1 MSDPGRF
8 CVSGSSSIGLTS
20 EGSTEQEGSAD
31 AVASSKNSAASSSSS
46 DEGNVVE
53 EVGEN
58 VASQE
63 SLVRHCMEKFES
75 GVKDTTLDKLQ
86 LPEDW
91 IEEIKETWLAFV
103 ERSGSRQAA
112 GEAVW
117 DAVMELSPH
126 LQKSFRFS
134 RHVFAVRFMNGTS
147 SLIADAGNPEALKD
161 KAEKLAFQ
169 HMNAVSLDNVETF
182 VTGIT
187 TAMDGELGHRFSE
200 VSFQSFRVLFNYI
213 GGIFLFVK
221 REYGERV
228 RRILRSWQDANK
240 YSAEQRE
247 PSEVLG
253 DVPAQAPGQKE
264 PDVDLRTGGDNKAA
278 QRKKVIETPQTFRDM
293 FMFNASVMGY
303 ADTDWM
309 SCTLDYLGAM
319 ANNADK
325 PYRIQEECHVLAL
338 ILNRHYVPKGRKTVS
353 LVSFK
358 TVLLASLRSVM
369 PQDWDMDLEE
379 AWTWFWGQIAR
390 TLSGCLAKVSR
401 YRRSLQQLITNLSE
415 DDLSTFRGSIFDKFF
430 ETSPGARNHLK
441 VSATRLWYVVDNILL
456 LAMEIYSEP
465 SVKVQEVSAVG
476 LRHVGM
482 SIPSQFFAPL
492 ADALVESMKP
502 YVDAGRQLALESLR
516 WSMELL
522 AQIMTRV
529 NVEGSTLVMKAVSQ
543 NDPLALRRALAI
555 APRGQRVQEV
565 LTVTV
570 GSQSISPLYWSI
582 ETGHLA
588 CARTIIQD
596 LMTIRGDR
604 STYYFGCD
612 DLFHRHP
619 DVISKMSALAPELLW
634 PLLDGLIWRSRIVKG
649 ELRRAIYYVKNL
661 IQDSS
666 GNFSENIAFL
676 AEHGDPQV
684 IVHPAVMKAVDVIW
698 YRLAMFRFVL
708 QRLYSI
714 FTLCVLL
721 TGQSLLHGSTSRENI
736 IVAACRGLTYV
747 FGLGPLLCQH
757 VLHFLRDAMA
767 RRMVRT
773 IIGPIPRYLLSP
785 EWFSSA
791 VLLFVLIAMLS
802 LEPVIWCLYYGS
814 SQGDLLTRSC
824 PQSDPVR
831 DWYSAISALA
841 VMLHWCLVLL
851 DLSIFSTRVLAFLLA
866 CSYVASQVALTI
878 AAAFFFVFSFATA
891 INAMD
896 HTLVELDGVQSW
908 VLVLSQITLGTVPSD
923 VWQSIHADA
932 SVQIMVGVFCI
943 IMVTFVLNLLVAQ
956 MVASYGQCFTDLQGF
971 ARLNRT
977 SHLAE
982 MADRIPRR
990 RWSAFL
996 ETLHLEEPLEFS
1008 EGDRGPAGGLQV
1020 LEPAK
1025 AHLVIQDSVQRFSGS
1040 TSPDTPWPE
1049 PKEHKDGFERLEQM
1063 LLKLRQTERRK
1074 GGHSSSG
1081 ASGLSGRSPFSLSPE
1096 SENSPRDAEPHP
1108 DSPTRSLP
1116 SPSRSLRVPDL

>member
-31 AVASSKNSAASSSSS
+31 EEARSKSSASSSS
-46 DEGNVVE
+46 DEGDVVD
-53 EVGEN
+53 GEN
-58 VASQE
+58 VASKE
-63 SLVRHCMEKFES
+63 NLARYCKENFES
-75 GVKDTTLDKLQ
+75 GVNDATLEKLQ
-86 LPEDW
+86 MPEDW
-91 IEEIKETWLAFV
+91 IEGIKETWLAFV

-117 DAVMELSPH
+117 DAVMELAPH

-134 RHVFAVRFMNGTS
+134 RQVFAMRFMNGTS
-147 SLIADAGNPEALKD
+147 SLIADSGNPEALKD

-169 HMNAVSLDNVETF
+169 HMNTVSLENVETF
-182 VTGIT
+182 VAGIT

-200 VSFQSFRVLFNYI
+200 VSFQCFRILFNYI

-228 RRILRSWQDANK
+228 RRILCSWKDANK
-240 YSAEQRE
+240 YSAENHERE
-247 PSEVLG
+247 SAEVLG
-253 DVPAQAPGQKE
+253 DATGQAPGRKE
-264 PDVDLRTGGDNKAA
+264 PEGGDSKAA
-278 QRKKVIETPQTFRDM
+278 RRKKVIETPQTFRDM

-309 SCTLDYLGAM
+309 KCTLDYLGAM

-325 PYRIQEECHVLAL
+325 PYRMQEECHVLAL
-338 ILNRHYVPKGRKTVS
+338 ILNRHYVAKGRKTIS

-369 PQDWDMDLEE
+369 PQDWDMEIEE
-379 AWTWFWGQIAR
+379 AWIWFWDQIAR
-390 TLSGCLAKVSR
+390 TLSGCLTKVSR
-401 YRRSLQQLITNLSE
+401 YRRSLQQLITNMSE
-415 DDLSTFRGSIFDKFF
+415 DDLSTFRESIFDKFF
-430 ETSPGARNHLK
+430 ETSPGARNYLK
-441 VSATRLWYVVDNILL
+441 VSATRLWYVIDNILH
-456 LAMEIYSEP
+456 LAMEIYSDP

-492 ADALVESMKP
+492 ADAIVESMKP
-502 YVDAGRQLALESLR
+502 YVGEGRQVGLESLR

-555 APRGQRVQEV
+555 APRGQRIQEM
-565 LTVTV
+565 LTVAV

-604 STYYFGCD
+604 NVYYFGCD
-612 DLFHRHP
+612 DLFRRHP
-619 DVISKMSALAPELLW
+619 DIISKMSVFAPDLLW
-634 PLLDGLIWRSRIVKG
+634 PLLDGLIWRSRIVTG
-649 ELRRAIYYVKNL
+649 ELRRAIYYIKNL
-661 IQDSS
+661 IQDSF
-666 GNFSENIAFL
+666 GNFSENIEVL
-676 AEHGDPQV
+676 AQHGDPQV

-698 YRLAMFRFVL
+698 YRLAMFRFIL
-708 QRLYSI
+708 QRMYSI
-714 FTLCVLL
+714 FALCVLL
-721 TGQSLLHGSTSRENI
+721 TGQSFLHGSTSREANI
-736 IVAACRGLTYV
+736 IIAVCRGFTYV

-757 VLHFLRDAMA
+757 ILHFLRDAMA
-767 RRMVRT
+767 GQVVRT
-773 IIGPIPRYLLSP
+773 IIGPLPRYLLSP

-791 VLLFVLIAMLS
+791 VLLVVLIAMLS

-814 SQGDLLTRSC
+814 AQGDLLTRSC
-824 PQSDPVR
+824 PQSDPVS

-851 DLSIFSTRVLAFLLA
+851 DISIFSTRVLAFLLA
-866 CSYVASQVALTI
+866 CRYVATQVALTI

-891 INAMD
+891 INATA
-896 HTLVELDGVQSW
+896 HTFVELDGVQSW

-923 VWQSIHADA
+923 FWQTLQADD
-932 SVQIMVGVFCI
+932 SVQIMVSVFCI
-943 IMVTFVLNLLVAQ
+943 IMVTFMLNLLVAQ
-956 MVASYGQCFTDLQGF
+956 MVSCYGQCFKDLQGF

-990 RWSAFL
+990 SWSAFL
-996 ETLHLEEPLEFS
+996 EMLHLEEPLEFS
-1008 EGDRGPAGGLQV
+1008 EGDVGPAGGLQV

-1049 PKEHKDGFERLEQM
+1049 PREHRELKDGFERLEHM

-1074 GGHSSSG
+1074 GGHSSNG
-1081 ASGLSGRSPFSLSPE
+1081 ASGSGRSPGSE
-1096 SENSPRDAEPHP
+1096 SSPRDAELPP
-1108 DSPTRSLP
+1108 DSPTRSVP
-1116 SPSRSLRVPDL
+1116 SPSSSKSLRVPEL